1 MTDINLSDPWSGTEQ
16 TFHHLDDGTFSLKQ
30 TQDVES
36 VLDANKSEHLYT
48 NGYSPSREL
57 KHLARVPIGIAYEW
71 IMKYGVNILNPD
83 HKPAVR
89 RLLDS
94 NEYRYLRTSAG
105 NLGTRKASRA
115 PLIVG

>member
-1 MTDINLSDPWSGTEQ
+1 MDDINLSDNYSGVTQ
-16 TFHHLDDGTFSLKQ
+16 TFHHLDDGSFALKQ
-30 TQDVES
+30 TQDVAS

-57 KHLARVPIGIAYEW
+57 KHIARVPIGIAYEW
-71 IMKYGVNILNPD
+71 LTKYGVDIMNVD

-94 NEYRYLRTSAG
+94 SEYLYLRTSAG
-105 NLGTRKASRA
+105 SLGKSR
-115 PLIVG
+115 